1 MHFPRD
7 IPKEAGILHPT
18 TSNVPSAPIDLRKLE
33 EAGPRRMNSPK
44 EVVSSGTHFPSIN
57 RNILPEPSGILSTPK
72 SPSSVAMG
80 SKASETVT
88 GNSFRVYHTIDDAN
102 VILKT
107 AREIKPEI
115 DSYFN
120 ELTGSF
126 DGIKYYG
133 SRVKE
138 EVLRARVFISKV
150 GVLRVPDF
158 VLLLVFSI
166 RRDAGRF
173 IYQNGKGK
181 CTPSSRDKT
190 ASSILTLKPMPTND
204 PTNAKANETG
214 VFIITAIEMLI
225 RKRPAVRKETV
236 D

>member
-138 EVLRARVFISKV
+138 EVLRARAYLSRKSVFLGYRILCYCWFFPFAV
-150 GVLRVPDF
+150 MR
-158 VLLLVFSI
+158 
-166 RRDAGRF
+166 A
-173 IYQNGKGK
+173 
-181 CTPSSRDKT
+181 
-190 ASSILTLKPMPTND
+190 ASSIKMERV
-204 PTNAKANETG
+204 NARPVHET
-214 VFIITAIEMLI
+214 
-225 RKRPAVRKETV
+225 KRLLRF
-236 D
+236 